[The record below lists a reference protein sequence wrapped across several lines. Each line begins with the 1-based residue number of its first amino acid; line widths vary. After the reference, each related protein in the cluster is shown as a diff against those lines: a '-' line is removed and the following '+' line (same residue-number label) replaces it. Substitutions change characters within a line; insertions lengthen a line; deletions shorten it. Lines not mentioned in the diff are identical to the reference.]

1 MAAMSLRTCSATRP
15 LSTAPGSPTHR
26 PRLRPCLR
34 SRRIRRRRRPRCPRR
49 PRRPRC
55 RRARR
60 ALPSRRGW
68 RRCPCRGSPSLASAS
83 ESPSLSSPLP
93 PCSTWYGRLQRE
105 TTPNTTRPP
114 TYLPRSYLAASCPCG
129 HAPLPRAEGAPLPRA
144 EGAPLAQGDHPM
156 RDRWGMM
163 GDRWGI
169 HGRQMGDRWE
179 RSAAEEG
186 LRRRRRLLTVADAA
200 AAPGNRSRW
209 RVTMHLASLTLTF
222 PPCSWRFACESRSP
236 TTSAC
241 ARRAGRWRG
250 WRGRQP
256 LGGACCSAGARGS
269 LGGEWPA
276 WRRVKQIRR

>member
-129 HAPLPRAEGAPLPRA
+129 HAPLPRAEGP
-144 EGAPLAQGDHPM
+144 PLAQGDHPM
-156 RDRWGMM
+156 RDRWEI
-163 GDRWGI
+163 D
-169 HGRQMGDRWE
+169 GRGRPQ
-179 RSAAEEG
+179 
-186 LRRRRRLLTVADAA
+186 RRGCGGGGAYSQSPMPPPRLAT
-200 AAPGNRSRW
+200 APGGE
-209 RVTMHLASLTLTF
+209 SLCT
-222 PPCSWRFACESRSP
+222 
-236 TTSAC
+236 
-241 ARRAGRWRG
+241 
-250 WRGRQP
+250 
-256 LGGACCSAGARGS
+256 
-269 LGGEWPA
+269 
-276 WRRVKQIRR
+276 